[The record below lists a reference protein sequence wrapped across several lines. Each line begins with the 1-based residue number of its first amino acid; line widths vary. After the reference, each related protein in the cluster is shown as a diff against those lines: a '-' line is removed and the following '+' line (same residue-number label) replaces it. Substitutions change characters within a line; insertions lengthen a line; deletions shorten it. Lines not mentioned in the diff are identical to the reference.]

1 MTNFIGKLEV
11 NDTLLLTDP
20 CYDKG
25 TRCTEK
31 VELPHGTYSCFSEE
45 KDGRVSQIF
54 IVLDEDLDVSEL
66 RAGEANGELGV
77 DSGQLGIFNIS
88 KYRESVS
95 KEVFEDSTKGDFPY
109 EDWKRTYDENE
120 SDEAKF
126 YKCCCNHTLSKQK
139 CGVIEGVGFVSS
151 SGYGDGCYQF
161 RILAHPTQDR
171 VVGLVVDFISDDEEF
186 DY

>member
-25 TRCTEK
+25 TWCTEK

-54 IVLDEDLDVSEL
+54 IVLDEDLELSEL

-88 KYRESVS
+88 KYREGVS
-95 KEVFEDSTKGDFPY
+95 KEVFEKSLKGEEQVVGWFEPY
-109 EDWKRTYDENE
+109 EEND
-120 SDEAKF
+120 SDEEKF
-126 YKCCCNHTLSKQK
+126 YSCCCNYTLSKQK
-139 CGVIEGVGFVSS
+139 CGIIEGVGFVSS

-171 VVGLVVDFISDDEEF
+171 VVGLVVDFISDDEDF

>member
-25 TRCTEK
+25 TWCTEK

-54 IVLDEDLDVSEL
+54 IVLDEDLELSEL
-66 RAGEANGELGV
+66 RAGEALGDLGV

-88 KYRESVS
+88 KYGESIS
-95 KEVFEDSTKGDFPY
+95 KEVFEESLRVEPMCEGWFTP
-109 EDWKRTYDENE
+109 YDEAE
-120 SDEAKF
+120 DTF
-126 YKCCCNHTLSKQK
+126 YECCGNYTLSTQK

-151 SGYGDGCYQF
+151 SGYGDGSYSY
-161 RILAHPTQDR
+161 RLLYNPSDEL
-171 VVGLVVDFISDDEEF
+171 VGLVVDFIIDE
-186 DY
+186 D